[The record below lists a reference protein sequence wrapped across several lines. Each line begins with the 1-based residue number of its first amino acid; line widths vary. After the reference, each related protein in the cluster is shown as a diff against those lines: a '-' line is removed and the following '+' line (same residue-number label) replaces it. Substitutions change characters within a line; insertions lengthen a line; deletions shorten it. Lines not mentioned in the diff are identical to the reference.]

1 MRETEAAGDAGHVD
15 NHTGRPPG
23 FQGLEEL
30 IFVESPDV
38 REQVEPEL
46 AAEDGGQRQGAITLI
61 AKLGNALADDL
72 FDAVRY
78 SQTSTRLVCA
88 KRAGVIETA
97 YVLGVLKD
105 LANEERIAGG
115 FARQRFRERARAPLS
130 GQSLDQL
137 FDVTQTETLQ
147 GQPGGRLVAPKI
159 CQQLPK
165 RGPLDTFAA

>member
-30 IFVESPDV
+30 IFVESPNV

-46 AAEDGGQRQGAITLI
+46 AAEDGGQRQGAVTLI
-61 AKLGNALADDL
+61 AQLSKALADDF

-78 SQTSTRLVCA
+78 SPTLTRMVCT
-88 KRAGVIETA
+88 KRAGRIETA
-97 YVLGVLKD
+97 YVLAVLKD

-115 FARQRFRERARAPLS
+115 FARQRFREPAR
-130 GQSLDQL
+130 
-137 FDVTQTETLQ
+137 
-147 GQPGGRLVAPKI
+147 
-159 CQQLPK
+159 
-165 RGPLDTFAA
+165 